1 MDGLYTVHRGRCMP
15 MLRRDNRRT
24 HAVPHGASYATDPQS
39 NTSARAVDRVVRYH
53 VGDMC

>member
-39 NTSARAVDRVVRYH
+39 NTSARAVERVVRYH